1 MGLPAYVDGFQAIV
15 ADVCVLQDVDFCML
29 QLTSKLKD
37 TYKDYMA
44 VKLITLMQQINCGQ
58 KFQCY
63 QKLMPY
69 LLSCFSVS
77 CGLVA

>member
-37 TYKDYMA
+37 TYKDYRYWQFGC
-44 VKLITLMQQINCGQ
+44 KINHIN
-58 KFQCY
+58 
-63 QKLMPY
+63 
-69 LLSCFSVS
+69 
-77 CGLVA
+77 AAD